1 MSFANFL
8 ASNASSGKT
17 EFDLGDMEID
27 LDNVEVETLDVK
39 KHIKAPEITELQ
51 TMNVTLQQEISNMK
65 QSIEELQDQLNLIK
79 QTWIIDIEKRKLTTT
94 FDVSFNGNLEHA

>member
-8 ASNASSGKT
+8 ASNVSSGKT

-51 TMNVTLQQEISNMK
+51 TMNVTLQQEISSMK